1 MGLFDFFKKNKT
13 KKQEKYKLGMHKTRE
28 NSFGSIKKIL
38 EAKNAIDDELFDEL
52 EEVFIMAD
60 VGVDTVISFIDDLRD
75 EVTKQGITEPK
86 QLQEIIIDKMFEI
99 YLKGEVVNANLNL
112 NKNGLSVV
120 LFVGVNGVG
129 KTTSIAK
136 IAYQLKKEGKKVL
149 LAAGDTFRAGA
160 IEQLATWAKK
170 VGVDIVYKD
179 AGSDPSSV
187 MFDAVNKAKN
197 EGYDVD
203 VAFTAEQALTYDLK
217 KYSLI
222 LLDIMM
228 GEISG
233 IKMAKILKEN
243 VATAEIPIIFCTARD
258 TEDDMIMGL
267 NIGADDYIMK
277 PYTIRNVIARVKSV
291 LRRTLT
297 HKNIIITDK
306 PDILKV
312 DGLQLDL
319 GFKRCTIEGREIKL
333 AKKEFEL
340 LAYLISNRGK
350 ICSREQILNSVWSDE
365 VVVLDRTID
374 VNITRLRS
382 KIGEYGSYIIT
393 RSGFGYGFRD

>member
-1 MGLFDFFKKNKT
+1 MTD
-13 KKQEKYKLGMHKTRE
+13 R
-28 NSFGSIKKIL
+28 IL
-38 EAKNAIDDELFDEL
+38 IVDDEETLC
-52 EEVFIMAD
+52 EV
-60 VGVDTVISFIDDLRD
+60 
-75 EVTKQGITEPK
+75 
-86 QLQEIIIDKMFEI
+86 
-99 YLKGEVVNANLNL
+99 LKLNL
-112 NKNGLSVV
+112 
-120 LFVGVNGVG
+120 
-129 KTTSIAK
+129 
-136 IAYQLKKEGKKVL
+136 E
-149 LAAGDTFRAGA
+149 
-160 IEQLATWAKK
+160 
-170 VGVDIVYKD
+170 
-179 AGSDPSSV
+179 
-187 MFDAVNKAKN
+187 N

-291 LRRTLT
+291 LRRTST

-312 DGLQLDL
+312 EGLQLDL
-319 GFKRCTIEGREIKL
+319 GFKRCTIEDKEIKL